1 MYSLK
6 KKGLAKLQEQRLFF
20 VLGEGGASLDTFI
33 EPGKLCCFILK
44 MDRRLYA

>member
-6 KKGLAKLQEQRLFF
+6 KKGLAKLQEEYLFF
-20 VLGEGGASLDTFI
+20 ELGKREASLDTFT

-44 MDRRLYA
+44 MDRRLYV